1 MKHAARIT
9 PIAMAAVPGRV
20 RTHLRIVPDPVAP
33 VRSRYTAENGVVVFL
48 GLCFVLFVAIATTSL

>member
-9 PIAMAAVPGRV
+9 PIAKAAKLGRA
-20 RTHLRIVPDPVAP
+20 RTRIAATPEPVM
-33 VRSRYTAENGVVVFL
+33 RSRYTAENGVVVFL